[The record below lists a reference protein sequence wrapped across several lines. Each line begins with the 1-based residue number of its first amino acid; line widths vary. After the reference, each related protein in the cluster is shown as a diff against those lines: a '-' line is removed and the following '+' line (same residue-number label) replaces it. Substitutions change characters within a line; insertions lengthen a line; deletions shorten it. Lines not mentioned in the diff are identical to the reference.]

1 MDVIRQLFFSTGGVV
16 LENERQVFPML
27 AERLREKRK
36 QAGLTLEEF
45 SKRIGVSLNTVY
57 RWESGKHEPDD
68 DTKRRICSI
77 LRITLGYLMGDAASE
92 RTSDA
97 IAIPIPNQI
106 LVPILHPAYVACAGE
121 GFGLHGVNMEAIEHI
136 PLPAD
141 DLGPQGEHQI
151 FGVRVE
157 GTSME
162 GADIKDGSL
171 AVINPNMEIRY
182 GDACLVCFG
191 IDEAAI
197 KYVYP
202 LPGDGLRIE
211 SADSSYKKHV
221 FTKEEVEGGL
231 VRVVGPVVTTLWMG
245 KPKKGI

>member
-1 MDVIRQLFFSTGGVV
+1 MEIG
-16 LENERQVFPML
+16 ERVRT
-27 AERLREKRK
+27 EREKLSISGRELAK
-36 QAGLTLEEF
+36 RAQISPSFLSDIEKGRTKPSLDTLTAI
-45 SKRIGVSLNTVY
+45 SKALGVSVSDLL
-57 RWESGKHEPDD
+57 DD
-68 DTKRRICSI
+68 AGTPRQR
-77 LRITLGYLMGDAASE
+77 
-92 RTSDA
+92 
-97 IAIPIPNQI
+97 AIPISNQI

-171 AVINPNMEIRY
+171 AVVNPNMEIRY

-202 LPGDGLRIE
+202 LPGEGLRIE
-211 SADSSYKKHV
+211 SADPSYKKHV

-231 VRVVGPVVTTLWMG
+231 VRVVGPVVTTVWTG
-245 KPKKGI
+245 KPKRGI

>member
-1 MDVIRQLFFSTGGVV
+1 MFNGKRAK
-16 LENERQVFPML
+16 E
-27 AERLREKRK
+27 LRENAK
-36 QAGLTLEEF
+36 LTQQELAIRVGVARQTIVSWEKGAFSPDSENLHALAKALEI
-45 SKRIGVSLNTVY
+45 SVSELLNEQPS
-57 RWESGKHEPDD
+57 RPN
-68 DTKRRICSI
+68 TKDR
-77 LRITLGYLMGDAASE
+77 
-92 RTSDA
+92 
-97 IAIPIPNQI
+97 AIPIPNQI

-136 PLPAD
+136 PLPAE

-211 SADSSYKKHV
+211 SADPSYKKHL
-221 FTKEEVEGGL
+221 FAKEEVEGGL
-231 VRVVGPVVTTLWMG
+231 VRVVGAC
-245 KPKKGI
+245 